1 MKETMERKF
10 DWAFYDDDQWV
21 ITMTDNYFD
30 YTENNTNE
38 YEEEDYQWINNR
50 QLTINY
56 QII

>member
-1 MKETMERKF
+1 MNRKF
-10 DWAFYDDDQWV
+10 DWGFYDDDQWV

-38 YEEEDYQWINNR
+38 YEEEEYQWINNR